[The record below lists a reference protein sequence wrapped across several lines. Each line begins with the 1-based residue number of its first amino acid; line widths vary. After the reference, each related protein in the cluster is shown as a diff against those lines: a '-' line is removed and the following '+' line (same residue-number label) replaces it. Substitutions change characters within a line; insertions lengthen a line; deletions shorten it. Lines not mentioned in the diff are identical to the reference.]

1 MAYPFDQSRK
11 TTLSKKWKNP
21 IPVGFSLREPSGSD
35 KKIIHTILVFR
46 RQTNGQPLQGLA
58 AHVVLIAVKSWVKK
72 PLMCQTSRHNVVE
85 PPTV

>member
-21 IPVGFSLREPSGSD
+21 FKAGLSLRESSGSD
-35 KKIIHTILVFR
+35 KKIIGTILVFR

-58 AHVVLIAVKSWVKK
+58 A
-72 PLMCQTSRHNVVE
+72 CRY
-85 PPTV
+85 